1 MTSQLDTK
9 SGEAIPLPARVLGI
23 AGVIPFVAGVLAALL
38 TPAVK
43 PEAGAALLAFGAVI
57 LSFLGGIRWG
67 FAVLEGGEAGW
78 SAYSMSALP
87 PFVAWFGAAAGGPVG
102 LLTLAIALGLWY
114 FAERAAP
121 PSIALPGWYMRHRGM
136 LTATTVLSLIIAAVA
151 W

>member
-1 MTSQLDTK
+1 MKLQGDTN
-9 SGEAIPLPARVLGI
+9 SSEDIPLPARALGI
-23 AGVIPFVAGVLAALL
+23 IGVIPFAAGALAAGL
-38 TPAVK
+38 TPAIK

-67 FAVLEGGEAGW
+67 FAVLEGEEAGW

-87 PFVAWFGAAAGGPVG
+87 SLVAWLGAAAGGPLG
-102 LLTLAIALGLWY
+102 LLILAIALGLWY

-121 PSIALPGWYMRHRGM
+121 PSIALPGWYMRQRGM
-136 LTATTVLSLIIAAVA
+136 LTAITVLSLIVAAVS